1 MDGCVYLGFKNYQGG
16 VRQMVKGMTFQGANK
31 NLMTDWIMN
40 LWFGRNTSEA
50 RRIFTNVNEQEELR
64 V

>member
-16 VRQMVKGMTFQGANK
+16 VWQMVKGMTFQGANK

-40 LWFGRNTSEA
+40 LWFGKNTSE
-50 RRIFTNVNEQEELR
+50 TEGYLQM
-64 V
+64 